1 MFRQLLK
8 WILLA
13 YFLLMV
19 SLTFSQT
26 KRPVLIPYASDTL
39 VGITKYQFDIVLF
52 SFSYLDELRQ
62 TSKIQSKQLTRLDSI
77 ESLKD
82 KELSLE
88 RLKIAQKDSIELNLT
103 EVIECHKKAARKKKL
118 KNTFLHIGLGLAVA
132 AEAVLII
139 QLVR

>member
-1 MFRQLLK
+1 MFVHWLRL
-8 WILLA
+8 ILLV

-19 SLTFSQT
+19 SLTFSQN
-26 KRPVLIPYASDTL
+26 KPPVLIPYEQDTL

-77 ESLKD
+77 VSLKN

-118 KNTFLHIGLGLAVA
+118 KNTFLNIGLGVAIA
-132 AEAVLII
+132 AEAALII
-139 QLVR
+139 QLAR

>member
-1 MFRQLLK
+1 MDS
-8 WILLA
+8 I
-13 YFLLMV
+13 V
-19 SLTFSQT
+19 SL
-26 KRPVLIPYASDTL
+26 KN
-39 VGITKYQFDIVLF
+39 
-52 SFSYLDELRQ
+52 
-62 TSKIQSKQLTRLDSI
+62 
-77 ESLKD
+77 

-118 KNTFLHIGLGLAVA
+118 KNTFVHIGLGLAVA